1 MRESSNSRKIVRDDK
16 SWVKHKI
23 DSGKWSNHP
32 SIDDLESHSLVT
44 DAKFYDNVPIEAI
57 SPKMMKLRSRSRSN
71 SGTTNNG
78 SMNDITN
85 E

>member
-32 SIDDLESHSLVT
+32 II
-44 DAKFYDNVPIEAI
+44 DAKFYDNVQIEAI
-57 SPKMMKLRSRSRSN
+57 SPNMMKLRW
-71 SGTTNNG
+71 
-78 SMNDITN
+78 MH